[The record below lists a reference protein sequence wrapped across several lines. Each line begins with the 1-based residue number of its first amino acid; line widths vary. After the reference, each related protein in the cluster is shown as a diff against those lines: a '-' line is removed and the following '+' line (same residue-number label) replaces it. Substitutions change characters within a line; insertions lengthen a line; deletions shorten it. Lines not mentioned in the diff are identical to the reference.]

1 MANQTPI
8 PRQELKII
16 AIQQQPKAKSPQTVI
31 FDIYR
36 VKSTAPHN
44 SDFSLSNEQQTSDFK
59 RAIACQHLISLGYV
73 ICTFSTTRQTL
84 VVIQTGRN
92 AYRETLAIK
101 SHLSQFDINSKNL
114 NNPYKE
120 FRPIAVDYP
129 IPNPLTDAQKLD
141 FQKDMFNYTVLR
153 NVEAYAIDK
162 KSQIVSYFRTYF
174 ISEMPNGW
182 EEIHYQLNP
191 NEYPFAYSKIV

>member
-1 MANQTPI
+1 MPTPTPI
-8 PRQELKII
+8 NYQKIKII
-16 AIQQQPKAKSPQTVI
+16 AIQQQPKAQSPQTVI

-36 VKSTAPHN
+36 VKSTAPQN
-44 SDFSLSNEQQTSDFK
+44 SDFSLSHEQQTSDFK
-59 RAIACQHLISLGYV
+59 RAIDCQHLQPLGIV
-73 ICTFSTTRQTL
+73 TCTFSTTRQTL

-101 SHLSQFDINSKNL
+101 SQLSQFNPNERKFNSE
-114 NNPYKE
+114 YKS
-120 FRPIAVDYP
+120 FRPITVDCP

-153 NVEAYAIDK
+153 NVEIYGIDK
-162 KSQIVSYFRTYF
+162 KSQKVDYFRTYF

>member
-1 MANQTPI
+1 MPTPTPI
-8 PRQELKII
+8 NYQKIKII
-16 AIQQQPKAKSPQTVI
+16 AIQQQPKAQSPQTVI

-36 VKSTAPHN
+36 VKSTAPQN
-44 SDFSLSNEQQTSDFK
+44 SDFSLSHEQQTSDFK
-59 RAIACQHLISLGYV
+59 RAIDCQD
-73 ICTFSTTRQTL
+73 C
-84 VVIQTGRN
+84 
-92 AYRETLAIK
+92 
-101 SHLSQFDINSKNL
+101 
-114 NNPYKE
+114 
-120 FRPIAVDYP
+120 P

-153 NVEAYAIDK
+153 NVEIYGIDK
-162 KSQIVSYFRTYF
+162 KSQKVDYFRTYF

>member
-36 VKSTAPHN
+36 VKSTAPQN

-120 FRPIAVDYP
+120 FRPIAVDCP

-182 EEIHYQLNP
+182 EQIHYQLNP

>member
-1 MANQTPI
+1 MPTQTPI
-8 PRQELKII
+8 NYQKIKII
-16 AIQQQPKAKSPQTVI
+16 AIQQQPKAQSPQTVI

-36 VKSTAPHN
+36 VKSTAPQN
-44 SDFSLSNEQQTSDFK
+44 SDFSLSHEQQTSDFK
-59 RAIACQHLISLGYV
+59 RAIDCQHLISLGYV
-73 ICTFSTTRQTL
+73 VCAFEDKKLGIIVPR
-84 VVIQTGRN
+84 TGRS
-92 AYRETLAIK
+92 AYRTILGIK
-101 SHLSQFDINSKNL
+101 SHLSQFDINSQNL

-120 FRPIAVDYP
+120 FRPITVDCL
-129 IPNPLTDAQKLD
+129 IPNVLTDAQKLD

-191 NEYPFAYSKIV
+191 NEYPFTYSKIV